1 MKQYYHKYTDWE
13 DYKNGMYNE
22 TSNIDLEK
30 NKDLII
36 SFLTDSFRFYNTA
49 KKVVNEWKISSLEN
63 ISNKNVNSI
72 AWLGQASCCYELGVT
87 EVCTKYAW
95 KFIDEEKKKLADLV
109 AYKVIKEYEAENR
122 EIYKH
127 LGEKM
132 LF

>member
-13 DYKNGMYNE
+13 DFKNGMYKD
-22 TSNIDLEK
+22 TSNLDLEN
-30 NKDLII
+30 NKDSIML
-36 SFLTDSFRFYNTA
+36 FLTNSDLFYKTA

-63 ISNKNVNSI
+63 ISNKSVNSI
-72 AWLGQASCCYELGVT
+72 AWLGQASCCYFLGVS
-87 EVCTKYAW
+87 EMCTKYAW
-95 KFIDEEKKKLADLV
+95 KFIPEEKRKIADLV